1 MCAGRIEARVE
12 NSKEYQTMKN
22 FNGAFDSVLNKIKNK
37 ENFAFTRFSDG
48 ELFILQNKTVVL
60 ADDHYITGKIK
71 GRNRYTKEE
80 HKEFYPEQHQQY
92 RDKLIETFKHNQDNY
107 FKGICTSTDGH
118 VGKENFDW
126 MINFHGGDH
135 DNLTF
140 ANLLI
145 NANYSRFIEEMIPLF
160 MDREILYVVN
170 EMADTSKLPFK
181 ISKKFE
187 VGSNCMINNYDTAKK
202 VRDYIRESGIKDA
215 IVLCSAASLSNF
227 VIYDCF
233 RDNQNNTFLD
243 IGSCLNPLLGL
254 EGWIYTRGYLPGYWL
269 NSNSPFQQQVDLWS

>member
-1 MCAGRIEARVE
+1 
-12 NSKEYQTMKN
+12 MKD
-22 FNGAFDSVLNKIKNK
+22 FSGAFNCILNKIKNR

-48 ELFILQNKTVVL
+48 ELFILQNKTLVL
-60 ADDHYITGKIK
+60 ADNHYITGDVK

-80 HKEFYPEQHQQY
+80 HKEFHPEQHQQY
-92 RDKLIETFKHNQDNY
+92 REKLIEAFKHNQDNY

-126 MINFHGGDH
+126 MVDFHGGD

-145 NANYSRFIEEMIPLF
+145 NANYSRFVEEMIPLF

-170 EMADTSKLPFK
+170 EMADISKLPFE

-187 VGSNCMINNYDTAKK
+187 IGSNCMINNYNTTDKITE
-202 VRDYIRESGIKDA
+202 YIEKTNTKNA

-227 VIYDCF
+227 IIHDGF
-233 RDNQNNTFLD
+233 KNNKNNTFLD

-254 EGWIYTRGYLPGYWL
+254 EGWKYTRGYLTGYWL
-269 NSNSPFQQQVDLWS
+269 NSGSPFQRQVDIWS